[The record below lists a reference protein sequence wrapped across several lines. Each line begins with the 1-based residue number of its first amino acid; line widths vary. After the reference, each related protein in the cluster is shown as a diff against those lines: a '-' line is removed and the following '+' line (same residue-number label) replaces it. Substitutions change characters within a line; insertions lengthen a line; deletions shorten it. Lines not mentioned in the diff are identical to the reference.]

1 MQMATALFP
10 ATSYTE
16 ERKSCSL
23 SLSKG
28 GLVSLSSCIEKV
40 MLWNWSQCL
49 WDLYNWQAARHPT
62 GPPNEQDR
70 LVRVKQEYAQN
81 TLRNRLK
88 STPYTVLVICSRDD
102 DLEQKAELAVISKEL
117 NKQPADFWEND
128 TARRYSLLIVTS
140 MDQARQYHAELLN
153 GAAMPAVVHIISHG
167 NTSRNFFLDE
177 DSDADQPME
186 SSGNRLLTCLARLAR
201 ILCSIAAMAGSAR
214 HLRWHSCR
222 CRLQAL
228 HAGAPVPK
236 TLSALSSRA
245 ASFKSCAARVAI
257 LRRLLTRCCLL

>member
-1 MQMATALFP
+1 
-10 ATSYTE
+10 
-16 ERKSCSL
+16 
-23 SLSKG
+23 
-28 GLVSLSSCIEKV
+28 

-186 SSGNRLLTCLARLAR
+186 SSGNRFCNGWQRKASAMAQLPVPPASITCWRSSPQNPECIEFTR
-201 ILCSIAAMAGSAR
+201 CFFQILCRPGGHSSQIANEVLSAMRAR
-214 HLRWHSCR
+214 QQPSWGTDC
-222 CRLQAL
+222 L
-228 HAGAPVPK
+228 HGRVLVGDEKPPAGA
-236 TLSALSSRA
+236 TLLS
-245 ASFKSCAARVAI
+245 
-257 LRRLLTRCCLL
+257 